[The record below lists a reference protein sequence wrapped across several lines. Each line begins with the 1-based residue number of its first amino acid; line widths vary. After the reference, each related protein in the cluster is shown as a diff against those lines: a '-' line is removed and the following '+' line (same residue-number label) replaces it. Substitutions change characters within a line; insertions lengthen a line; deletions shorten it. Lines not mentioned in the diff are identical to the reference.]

1 MNDIENDVFTL
12 VATALR
18 AEYGAN
24 NIFITGEYT
33 PTPPKFPC
41 VYLHEADN
49 FNNGYDGCN
58 HEIVTGTMYEVEIYS
73 NKQNGKKAEAKK
85 IMKSVDDILT
95 PLGFRRNL
103 IQQIPNMSDA
113 TIFRLL
119 ARYSANVIDNEI
131 YRR

>member
-1 MNDIENDVFTL
+1 MNNIENDVFTI
-12 VATALR
+12 VAAALR
-18 AEYGAN
+18 EEYGAN

-58 HEIVTGTMYEVEIYS
+58 HEIVTGVMYEVEIYS
-73 NKQNGKKAEAKK
+73 NTQNGKKAEAKK